1 MRIRLPLKRTVFFIA
16 ALAVALAA
24 LLPLRT
30 AIGWFGL
37 GGRGLA
43 AREAEGSLWLGTL
56 REAQFGPV
64 ALGDVNARL
73 NILPLFL
80 GRARLSLGR
89 DEAAGGRFEGAILV
103 TRHSFGLE
111 DLTGRLRTATL
122 FAPLPIATLDLDDVT
137 VHFEGGMCDSAEG
150 EVRAGLAGDVAGL
163 VLSSGLRG
171 TVRCAGGAL
180 LLPLAG
186 QSGMEQMNIRIE
198 AAGRWRIDLI
208 VRAADSEAIG
218 RLTAAGFTAAQGG
231 YVRRLEGSF

>member
-16 ALAVALAA
+16 ALAAALVV
-24 LLPLRT
+24 LLPLRA
-30 AIGWFGL
+30 AIGWFAL

-43 AREAEGSLWLGTL
+43 AREAEGSLWLGAL
-56 REAQFGPV
+56 KEAQFGPV
-64 ALGDVNARL
+64 ALGDVSARL

-80 GRARLSLGR
+80 GRARLSLSR

-111 DLTGRLRTATL
+111 DLTGQLRTGAL

-137 VHFEGGMCDSAEG
+137 AHFEGGMCESAEG
-150 EVRAGLAGDVAGL
+150 EVRVGLSGDIAGI

-171 TVRCAGGAL
+171 TIRCAGGAL

-186 QSGMEQMNIRIE
+186 QSGMEQMNIRVE
-198 AAGRWRIDLI
+198 ASGRWRADFL
-208 VRAADSEAIG
+208 VRPTDPAATG
-218 RLTAAGFTAAQGG
+218 RLTAAGFTLGQSG